1 MTVSLATASIENRH
15 EQQPG
20 SSCKDL
26 EVFCKAV
33 VDLASA
39 NKKVNAVNYSKSDGT
54 ARTFGCTP
62 TVVHVHP
69 GIGSS
74 SNGSSSSAPDTNN
87 RVLDDKVINIPTS
100 EGHLIKTRLIRGDL
114 SDSRDADNSSSRSPR
129 PRRTQ
134 PVATKEK
141 NFVKYNMS
149 KTPNFRRKAPRLQD
163 AMEPSVIW
171 IPQGREEWFDCT
183 DELASL
189 CAEASLRWAL
199 NPKNLMGN
207 SILVPPSPLSKA
219 YIRERLDIDDPLRGY
234 QIRHS
239 QGGWLQGFIIWT
251 TFTTWTRYFE
261 WNSLHA
267 ESGMST
273 MTTSLEKKYD
283 VDGKLAK
290 ELESLSRSGDPLKGG
305 VIWQAIAE
313 IGLVGGL
320 GCGEFL
326 LNMAL
331 QDIASQGCYKY
342 VVLQATETSWQFY
355 EKFGFVRIGAVC
367 TYGQS
372 DNVCGYR
379 HWTYPDEK
387 NLDTRHGGPSY
398 MMAKKI
404 QPTQKDCTTTIP
416 IPYRLP
422 TTGIWEALQAKIVPE
437 KPTILPWTKQ
447 DDFIVENPNPYVPA
461 IVDRMKKANTRC
473 KKITAETCNHLMV
486 ALHLPQQHHTVKSL
500 HKSSLPHHH
509 TIPRKEKARQ
519 TLAATN
525 AFGMNSSKNES
536 VEKDDGNMRDY
547 KRRKLEGETGA
558 RNTDATL
565 TRFDTRTDR
574 LKAEAKLP
582 QEDNFSDPMVQT
594 RSRRSTCN
602 QPLDTIASVQEKP
615 RCRMVNNSIL
625 KQKFTER
632 PNAKDIHP
640 FFFNKVVTPKHR
652 KDSGPYYFVVHYE
665 KTKNQLT
672 LIQLEPCGNFLGKLS
687 HRTRWRAIGK
697 DSKDKRS
704 LLKVCDGSDYE
715 VVAAKMITKSCCVH
729 GEGWDIL

>member
-1 MTVSLATASIENRH
+1 MTISLATASIENHH
-15 EQQPG
+15 EPQPG

-54 ARTFGCTP
+54 ARIFGCTP
-62 TVVHVHP
+62 TVAQEVQS
-69 GIGSS
+69 GIGS
-74 SNGSSSSAPDTNN
+74 SNGSSAVDTKN
-87 RVLDDKVINIPTS
+87 RVLDDKILNSPTS
-100 EGHLIKTRLIRGDL
+100 EGGHTTKKARLIRSDL

-141 NFVKYNMS
+141 NFLKYNMS
-149 KTPNFRRKAPRLQD
+149 KTPNFIRKAPRLQD

-199 NPKNLMGN
+199 NPKNLLGN

-219 YIRERLDIDDPLRGY
+219 YIRERLDIDDPLHGY

-251 TFTTWTRYFE
+251 TFTTWTRYFQ

-273 MTTSLEKKYD
+273 MTTSLGKKYD
-283 VDGKLAK
+283 VDGTLAN
-290 ELESLSRSGDPLKGG
+290 ELETLPRSGDPLKGG

-320 GCGEFL
+320 GCGELL

-372 DNVCGYR
+372 DHVCGYR

-416 IPYRLP
+416 MPYRLP

-461 IVDRMKKANTRC
+461 IVDMMKKANTRYR
-473 KKITAETCNHLMV
+473 KITPETCNHLMV
-486 ALHLPQQHHTVKSL
+486 ALHLPQQHQTVKSL
-500 HKSSLPHHH
+500 RKSSLPQNN
-509 TIPRKEKARQ
+509 TILKKEKSRP
-519 TLAATN
+519 TVAATN
-525 AFGMNSSKNES
+525 NMFGTNSSKNES

-547 KRRKLEGETGA
+547 KRRKLEGDTGA
-558 RNTDATL
+558 RNTDSTQ
-565 TRFDTRTDR
+565 FDTRTDR
-574 LKAEAKLP
+574 SKAEAQRP
-582 QEDNFSDPMVQT
+582 QVDSFSDPMIQT
-594 RSRRSTCN
+594 RSRRSTWT
-602 QPLDTIASVQEKP
+602 QPLDTISSVQDKP

-640 FFFNKVVTPKHR
+640 FFFNKVVTSKDC